1 MNLQI
6 QAIHFNVGNELKEL
20 IKKTLNKLLLVDAN
34 IISAKVLLK
43 LSKPSSYKN
52 KIVEIILLSKKSKYF
67 AKKQSNSFEESS
79 DLVIQAL
86 RKQIIK
92 QKNKLS

>member
-1 MNLQI
+1 MT
-6 QAIHFNVGNELKEL
+6 GNELKQL

>member
-1 MNLQI
+1 M
-6 QAIHFNVGNELKEL
+6 K
-20 IKKTLNKLLLVDAN
+20 IKKTLNKLLSVDAN

-52 KIVEIILLSKKSKYF
+52 KIVEIILFSKSSKYF

-79 DLVIQAL
+79 DRASTRVRSAL
-86 RKQIIK
+86 PRA
-92 QKNKLS
+92 S